1 MEFRSFEQFTRASS
15 CCVHSSLRICKPAG
29 FRTSS
34 APQKI
39 RKSGAKVPER
49 AKNRQATIPT
59 FDAICGFFSWTV
71 RLDMFKATWMQAG
84 GLPNVLCASEN
95 KKVRC
100 KNPRKSKNRQ
110 AGGYFRRNAF
120 QALEVKAGGLIKEN
134 RETIPTFDAIS
145 RVFFVNCP
153 AWHDQS
159 HVTASRRA
167 SERLM
172 RLRK

>member
-100 KNPRKSKNRQ
+100 KNARMPKTYRRPFQHLMQFRAFFSWTVRLDMFNATWLQ
-110 AGGYFRRNAF
+110 AGGLSNV
-120 QALEVKAGGLIKEN
+120 L
-134 RETIPTFDAIS
+134 
-145 RVFFVNCP
+145 C
-153 AWHDQS
+153 
-159 HVTASRRA
+159 A
-167 SERLM
+167 SEN
-172 RLRK
+172 KHIKT